1 MSPRYPIVSV
11 LNAAIFM
18 CLAFPVV
25 ALDLDVEYVDG
36 YLDVRDG
43 EEWFELFVGDTVSD
57 SDTIRLDEDS
67 IAELSTRGTKL
78 TVTKPGI
85 YMARSLLDASGEQR
99 SFGLASVVSGKVASL
114 FRDLEGESQ
123 AAVMGVRG
131 AKSESNVQWMSG
143 DTAELLD
150 AGKGHLEESE
160 LDEALALFEEAYDFA
175 EIDEE
180 TEVLFSRLYDLFH
193 GKSQACGRLSGRDH
207 RCRY

>member
-11 LNAAIFM
+11 LSAAIFM

-85 YMARSLLDASGEQR
+85 YM
-99 SFGLASVVSGKVASL
+99 VTVAS
-114 FRDLEGESQ
+114 
-123 AAVMGVRG
+123 
-131 AKSESNVQWMSG
+131 
-143 DTAELLD
+143 
-150 AGKGHLEESE
+150 
-160 LDEALALFEEAYDFA
+160 
-175 EIDEE
+175 
-180 TEVLFSRLYDLFH
+180 
-193 GKSQACGRLSGRDH
+193 
-207 RCRY
+207 